1 MPPADRRQR
10 SIPLNPIDMAD
21 RPDGRAVF
29 VSRYTLHAG
38 KRSPSAGVAAFVSIC
53 KIALPI
59 KLP

>member
-1 MPPADRRQR
+1 
-10 SIPLNPIDMAD
+10 MAD

-29 VSRYTLHAG
+29 VSRYTQHAG
-38 KRSPSAGVAAFVSIC
+38 KRSPSAGVAACFVSIC